1 MGSLP
6 RQSPGMAEYGLGVVV
21 VNVVVADDDDD
32 DDDDDVDALVAVEKW
47 CNFCTAKTF
56 ETLLR
61 LLLGFANAADDR

>member
-1 MGSLP
+1 MGNRP

-21 VNVVVADDDDD
+21 VGVVVVDDD
-32 DDDDDVDALVAVEKW
+32 DALVAVEKW